1 MKLQFL
7 NPDTKALE
15 FEFEGENAK
24 ELYWNIIDEQADTEE
39 LGEPINNLIEYAIQ
53 ENGRTNP
60 ELINN
65 KRVTAI
71 LALCDEEKEKEED
84 NTDYIDDEIR
94 DLASYNL
101 KTLEL
106 IFSKLEDNYYT
117 IKFIN

>member
-7 NPDTKALE
+7 NPDTKTVE

-24 ELYWNIIDEQADTEE
+24 ELYWNIIEEQADNEE

-53 ENGRTNP
+53 SNVRTNP

-65 KRVTAI
+65 KHVTAI
-71 LALCDEEKEKEED
+71 LALCDKEEED

-106 IFSKLEDNYYT
+106 IFSKLEDSYYT
-117 IKFIN
+117 IKFIK

>member
-7 NPDTKALE
+7 NPDTKKVE
-15 FEFEGENAK
+15 FEFEGENVK

-39 LGEPINNLIEYAIQ
+39 LGEPINNLIEYSIQ
-53 ENGRTNP
+53 ENGRTTP

-65 KRVTAI
+65 KHVTAI
-71 LALCDEEKEKEED
+71 LALCDNSDEED

-94 DLASYNL
+94 DLASYSL

-117 IKFIN
+117 IKFIK

>member
-7 NPDTKALE
+7 NPDTKKVE

-24 ELYWNIIDEQADTEE
+24 ELYWNIIEEQADNEE

-53 ENGRTNP
+53 ANGRTNL

-65 KRVTAI
+65 KHVTAI
-71 LALCDEEKEKEED
+71 LALCDNADEED

-94 DLASYNL
+94 DLASDSL

-106 IFSKLEDNYYT
+106 IFNKLKDEYYIINF
-117 IKFIN
+117 IK